1 MKVKVGFLGCG
12 GIAHAHMERLARMED
27 VEIVAFCDVVKER
40 AEESAK
46 KYGGRAYTDHHEM
59 LDKEK
64 LDALY
69 VALPPVA
76 HTDGEIIAAE
86 KKIHIFVEKPIALT
100 LEKAKEINE
109 AIKKAGVISSVG
121 YHFRY
126 MDTVEE
132 AKKLVEG
139 KTIGM
144 ILGYWIGGFPG
155 VYWWRRMDMSGG
167 QIVEQTTHIF
177 DLARYFCGDVD
188 EVYAAYGRKILTDIP
203 ESDVPDVG
211 TVTMKFKDGTVGTV
225 SNSCMISQGFRVG
238 VELFLRDL
246 VLEVGWRLRI
256 IEPDKTIEKNLK
268 VDPYWEEDRIFI
280 DAIKTGDASKIKS
293 PYEDGLK
300 SLAVSLAAN
309 KSWKEG
315 KAVKVEI

>member
-12 GIAHAHMERLARMED
+12 GIANAHMERLARMDD
-27 VEIVAFCDVVKER
+27 VEMVAFCDVVKEK
-40 AEESAK
+40 AEGAAQR
-46 KYGGRAYTDHHEM
+46 YGGRAYTDHHEM
-59 LDKEK
+59 LDKEE
-64 LDALY
+64 LQALF
-69 VALPPVA
+69 VALPPFA

-86 KKIHIFVEKPIALT
+86 KGIHLFVEKPIALT
-100 LEKAKEINE
+100 LEKAKEIE
-109 AIKKAGVISSVG
+109 AAIKKNGVIASVG

-132 AKKLVEG
+132 AKKFVEG

-144 ILGYWIGGFPG
+144 VLGYWIGGFPG

-203 ESDVPDVG
+203 DSDVPDVG
-211 TVTMKFKDGTVGTV
+211 TVTMKFKDGTVGTI
-225 SNSCMISQGFRVG
+225 SNSCMISQGYTVG
-238 VELFLRDL
+238 LHLFLRDL
-246 VLEVGWRLRI
+246 VVEVGWRLKI
-256 IEPDKTIEKNLK
+256 IEPNKTIERNCT
-268 VDPYWEEDRIFI
+268 VDAYWEEDRIFI
-280 DAIKTGDASKIKS
+280 DAIKKGDPSKIKS
-293 PYEDGLK
+293 TYEDAVK

-315 KAVKVEI
+315 RAVKVEI

>member
-86 KKIHIFVEKPIALT
+86 RKIHIFVEKPIALT

-268 VDPYWEEDRIFI
+268 VDPYWEEDRTFI

-293 PYEDGLK
+293 SYEDGLR

>member
-12 GIAHAHMERLARMED
+12 GIAHAHMDRLARMND
-27 VEIVAFCDVVKER
+27 VEMVAFCDVVKER
-40 AEESAK
+40 AEGAAQR
-46 KYGGRAYTDHHEM
+46 YGGRVYIDHHDM
-59 LDKEK
+59 LDNEE
-64 LDALY
+64 LQALF
-69 VALPPVA
+69 VALPPFA

-86 KKIHIFVEKPIALT
+86 KGIHLFIEKPIALT
-100 LEKAKEINE
+100 LDKAMEINS
-109 AIKKAGVISSVG
+109 AIKKNEVIASVG

-132 AKKLVEG
+132 AKQFVEG

-144 ILGYWIGGFPG
+144 VLGYWIGGFPG
-155 VYWWRRMDMSGG
+155 VYWWRKMDMSGG

-177 DLARYFCGDVD
+177 DLARYFCGDVE

-211 TVTMKFKDGTVGTV
+211 TVTMKFKDGTVGTI
-225 SNSCMISQGFRVG
+225 SNSCMISQGYTVG
-238 VELFLRDL
+238 LHLFLRDL
-246 VLEVGWRLRI
+246 VVEVGWRLKI
-256 IEPDKTIEKNLK
+256 IEPNKTTERNCT
-268 VDPYWEEDRIFI
+268 VDAYWEEDRIFI
-280 DAIKTGDASKIKS
+280 DAIKNDDPSKIKS
-293 PYEDGLK
+293 TYEDAVK

-315 KAVKVEI
+315 RVVKVEV